1 MTMLFGNRPASHRR
15 PTNSS
20 AAVEVEEVKEA
31 KDKSLRP
38 RSCWDDISVRLLPF
52 PLPISLFSIPGRTVL
67 PIQLTSVVATMIAF
81 LTLAPNLAAQT
92 GQPSATPGLSHDL
105 SGVWMQYPDG
115 DVPGV
120 PGMNAVS
127 NRTRPALTPWGQ
139 AKFDAA
145 KPLVGPRAVPGVEN
159 NPELRCEPD
168 GPPKLLN
175 LPNPFEIVQI
185 PGRVLMFFELGH
197 IWREIWTDGRPL
209 PKDPDPSY
217 LGYSVGKWDG
227 DTFVVDTTGFN
238 DKLWDDSYGNPR
250 SDATH
255 LTERYRRLNHD
266 TLELQIIIDDPKAY
280 TKTWISP
287 PKLHKLEPGWEIAE
301 WFCVLDEDKA
311 YDDAV
316 RKPAGIAPAK

>member
-1 MTMLFGNRPASHRR
+1 MKLATALAPMLA
-15 PTNSS
+15 
-20 AAVEVEEVKEA
+20 
-31 KDKSLRP
+31 L
-38 RSCWDDISVRLLPF
+38 
-52 PLPISLFSIPGRTVL
+52 
-67 PIQLTSVVATMIAF
+67 
-81 LTLAPNLAAQT
+81 LTLAPILSAQAVQPAGKTQAAT
-92 GQPSATPGLSHDL
+92 STAPALSHDL

-127 NRTRPALTPWGQ
+127 NRTRPSLTPWGQ

-209 PKDPDPSY
+209 PKDPDPTY
-217 LGYSVGKWDG
+217 LGYSVGKWEG
-227 DTFVVDTTGFN
+227 DTFVVDTIGFN
-238 DKLWDDSYGNPR
+238 DKLWDDSYGDPR

-280 TKTWISP
+280 TKTWVSP
-287 PKLHKLEPGWEIAE
+287 PKLHKLEPAWEIAE
-301 WFCVLDEDKA
+301 WFCVLDEDQA
-311 YDDAV
+311 YDEVV
-316 RKPAGIAPAK
+316 RKPAGIAPSK

>member
-1 MTMLFGNRPASHRR
+1 MVAPLGLWFAILGFAPGLFAQAEHAAPA
-15 PTNSS
+15 P
-20 AAVEVEEVKEA
+20 
-31 KDKSLRP
+31 
-38 RSCWDDISVRLLPF
+38 
-52 PLPISLFSIPGRTVL
+52 
-67 PIQLTSVVATMIAF
+67 ATP
-81 LTLAPNLAAQT
+81 APNATAA
-92 GQPSATPGLSHDL
+92 SALSHDL

-127 NRTRPALTPWGQ
+127 NRTRPPLTPWGQ

-145 KPLVGPRAVPGVEN
+145 KPLVGPRAVPGIEN
-159 NPELRCEPD
+159 NPELRCVPD

-197 IWREIWTDGRPL
+197 VWREIWTDGRPL
-209 PKDPDPSY
+209 PKNPDPSY

-227 DTFVVDTTGFN
+227 DTFVVETIGLN

-255 LTERYRRLNHD
+255 LIERYRRVNHD
-266 TLELQIIIDDPKAY
+266 TLEMQIIIDDPKAY
-280 TKTWISP
+280 TKSWVSP

-301 WFCVLDEDKA
+301 WFCVLDEHQA
-311 YDDAV
+311 YDDVV
-316 RKPAGIAPAK
+316 RKPAGVAPASKK